1 MTIWLLW
8 GSALSHPSLLQ
19 SPLSVQHIKTVQ
31 WPKQFTIFPFFF
43 SWGTESL
50 HHRLRLR
57 MRFFWWQSDSFVS
70 QLLVTHILLYKVHSQ
85 FSLLRQSSGCM
96 KHITHLVHFFFLFLF
111 FFFGTKSL
119 HYRLK
124 TKEVIFWMKLTPLWV
139 SPQLPFL
146 NSLLNLSSLTTQTNR
161 QLGLTQGDTIID

>member
-85 FSLLRQSSGCM
+85 FSLLRQSSGWTTSPPPC
-96 KHITHLVHFFFLFLF
+96 IPFSFPFF

>member
-31 WPKQFTIFPFFF
+31 WPKQFTTFPFFFFF

-57 MRFFWWQSDSFVS
+57 IRFFWWQSDSFVS
-70 QLLVTHILLYKVHSQ
+70 QLLVTHVLLYKVHSQ
-85 FSLLRQSSGCM
+85 FSLLRQSRSWNTYHTLC
-96 KHITHLVHFFFLFLF
+96 ISFSFSF

-124 TKEVIFWMKLTPLWV
+124 TKEVIFWMKLTPCWV

-161 QLGLTQGDTIID
+161 QLGLTQGDTITD